1 MQVLVV
7 DNYDSFVF
15 NLVQYLGQLGVN
27 AEVWRNDDTRLATE
41 SDVDAVAAEFDGILL
56 SPGPGTPER
65 AGASIPLVR
74 ACAAASTPLLGV
86 CLGHQAIGVAF
97 GGTVDRAPELLH
109 GKTSSVH
116 HTNRGVLKDLPDPF
130 TATRY
135 HSLTIL
141 PETMPAELEV
151 TARTEGGVIMGVQHV
166 ELPIHGVQFHPES
179 ILTEGG
185 HRMLANWLGICGA
198 PPAEQLVSV
207 LEQEVADT
215 VRAATSGARAG

>member
-1 MQVLVV
+1 MRVLVV

-15 NLVQYLGQLGVN
+15 NLVQYLGQLGVQ
-27 AEVWRNDDTRLATE
+27 ADVWRNDDARLRTE
-41 SDVDAVAAEFDGILL
+41 ADVARVAAEFDGILL

-65 AGASIPLVR
+65 AGASIPLVL

-109 GKTSSVH
+109 GKTSTVDH
-116 HTNRGVLKDLPDPF
+116 ADVGVLKGLPDPF

-141 PETMPAELEV
+141 PETMPEVLQV
-151 TARTEGGVIMGVQHV
+151 TAKTPGGVVMAVQHV
-166 ELPIHGVQFHPES
+166 TLPIHGVQFHPES

-185 HRMLANWLGICGA
+185 HRKLANWLAACGEPVDEA
-198 PPAEQLVSV
+198 LVSR
-207 LEQEVADT
+207 LEREVADA
-215 VRAATSGARAG
+215 VRVATARSSA